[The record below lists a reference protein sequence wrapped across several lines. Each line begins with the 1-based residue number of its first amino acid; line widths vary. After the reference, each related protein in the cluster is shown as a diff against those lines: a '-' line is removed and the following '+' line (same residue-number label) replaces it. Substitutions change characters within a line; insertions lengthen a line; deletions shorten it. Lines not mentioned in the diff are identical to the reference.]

1 LNAGSKAFGL
11 YCAFENGASHTCE
24 KVYLGNPKK
33 VAAYLMFEL
42 RYMEKEVFM
51 VLALNTK
58 NRIIASEVVSVG
70 TLICSLFA
78 LKNQRIFRHWSKFLG
93 WAVT

>member
-1 LNAGSKAFGL
+1 MNAGRKGFCL
-11 YCAFENGASHTCE
+11 YGAFEKGASNTCE

-33 VAAYLMFEL
+33 AVAYLMFEL

-58 NRIIASEVVSVG
+58 NRIMASVVVSVG

-78 LKNQRIFRHWSKFLG
+78 LKNQRIF
-93 WAVT
+93 T

>member
-1 LNAGSKAFGL
+1 MNAGRKGFGL
-11 YCAFENGASHTCE
+11 YCAFEKGASHTCE

-33 VAAYLMFEL
+33 AAAYLMFEL

-58 NRIIASEVVSVG
+58 NRIIASVVVSVG
-70 TLICSLFA
+70 TLTGSLFV
-78 LKNQRIFRHWSKFLG
+78 LKNQRIF
-93 WAVT
+93 T

>member
-1 LNAGSKAFGL
+1 MNAGRKGFGL

-78 LKNQRIFRHWSKFLG
+78 LKNQRIF
-93 WAVT
+93 T

>member
-1 LNAGSKAFGL
+1 LNAGRKGFGL
-11 YCAFENGASHTCE
+11 YGAFEKVASHTCE

-58 NRIIASEVVSVG
+58 NRIIASVVVSVG
-70 TLICSLFA
+70 TLTGSLFA
-78 LKNQRIFRHWSKFLG
+78 LKNQRIF
-93 WAVT
+93 T

>member
-1 LNAGSKAFGL
+1 MQAVKVLACIVLLKR
-11 YCAFENGASHTCE
+11 ASQTCE

-33 VAAYLMFEL
+33 AAAYLMLDL

-51 VLALNTK
+51 VLSLNTK

-70 TLICSLFA
+70 TLIGSIFA
-78 LKNQRIFRHWSKFLG
+78 LKNQRIF
-93 WAVT
+93 T

>member
-1 LNAGSKAFGL
+1 MQAVKVLACIVLLKR
-11 YCAFENGASHTCE
+11 ASQTCE

-33 VAAYLMFEL
+33 AAAYLMLDL

-51 VLALNTK
+51 VLSLNTK

-70 TLICSLFA
+70 TLTGSLFA
-78 LKNQRIFRHWSKFLG
+78 LKNQRLF
-93 WAVT
+93 T

>member
-1 LNAGSKAFGL
+1 MQSKKGSACIELLKR
-11 YCAFENGASHTCE
+11 ASHTCE

-33 VAAYLMFEL
+33 AAAYLMLDL

-70 TLICSLFA
+70 TLTGSLFA
-78 LKNQRIFRHWSKFLG
+78 LKNQRIF
-93 WAVT
+93 T

>member
-1 LNAGSKAFGL
+1 MNAGRKGFCL
-11 YCAFENGASHTCE
+11 YGAFEKGASHTCE

-33 VAAYLMFEL
+33 AVAYLMFEL

-58 NRIIASEVVSVG
+58 NRIMASVVVSVG

-78 LKNQRIFRHWSKFLG
+78 LKNQRIF
-93 WAVT
+93 T